1 LLCFLLLLLPT
12 TLAPAAD
19 TVRTVKASLSGT
31 IDSTTADEITLT
43 RPGGTENIPVNEVL
57 SVRFDGEPP
66 KLNLARAAVQTGQF
80 ADALATLD
88 QLTKENITRDAIKL
102 EIAYYQAACAARMA
116 LADQGNPR
124 DAGKQLRAF
133 LQANPTTFHFYDATM
148 LLGDLFAK
156 LGAYDNALAE
166 YAKLDSRPWPDFKMR
181 AGIARAAALRAQGK
195 FDDALAAYDAV
206 LSAAQGLD
214 KEDKLVASQRLAATL
229 GRAETLAEMARYD
242 EGVKLVEEIIASA
255 DPEDAEIHARAYNV
269 LGKCLRKADRN
280 KDALLAYLHVDVL
293 YYTQP
298 QAHAEALKNLV
309 ELWTAVGQPERAAA
323 ALQVL
328 EQRYA
333 GAKHK

>member
-1 LLCFLLLLLPT
+1 MFALFLLST
-12 TLAPAAD
+12 SLASAAD

-31 IDSTTADEITLT
+31 IESTTADAITLKKT
-43 RPGGTENIPVNEVL
+43 AGSETIPINEVL

-88 QLTKENITRDAIKL
+88 QLAKEDNSRDLIKL
-102 EIAYYQAACAARMA
+102 EIAYYQAVCAAKMA

-124 DAGKQLRAF
+124 DAGKQLRNF

-156 LGAYDNALAE
+156 LGSFDNALAE
-166 YAKLDSRPWPDFKMR
+166 YAKLDARPWPDFKMR
-181 AGIARAAALRAQGK
+181 AGIARAAALRAQQK
-195 FDDALAAYDAV
+195 NEEALAAYEAV
-206 LSAAQGLD
+206 LQAAQGL
-214 KEDKLVASQRLAATL
+214 KEDKLVASQRLAAQL
-229 GRAETLAEMARYD
+229 GRAETLADMTRYD
-242 EGVKLVEEIIASA
+242 EGVKLIEQIIADA
-255 DPEDAEIHARAYNV
+255 DPEAAEIQARAYNV

-298 QAHAEALKNLV
+298 QAHAEALRNLV
-309 ELWTAVGQPERAAA
+309 ELWTAIGQPERAAA
-323 ALQVL
+323 ALQTL

-333 GAKHK
+333 SKNK